1 MNITVVLLD
10 LSQLRALEADPS
22 QLDRV
27 PIVDGALPP
36 HFLLASA
43 IEALAQG
50 KPPIWFSTFAF
61 IQEQPKRVVGT
72 GGFKGA
78 PADGRVEVG
87 CGVAE
92 TVRGRGIAT
101 SAVLQLLKVAFADP
115 EVSEVLAET
124 AIGNVA
130 SRRVVEKIGFR
141 HIGQRETK
149 EDGVVD
155 RWLLERSL

>member
-1 MNITVVLLD
+1 MNITVVPLE
-10 LSQLRALEADPS
+10 LSKLRALEVDPS
-22 QLDRV
+22 HLDGV

-36 HFLLASA
+36 QFILDAA
-43 IEALAQG
+43 IVALAQG

-61 IQEQPKRVVGT
+61 LQTQPARVVGT

-78 PADGRVEVG
+78 PTDGRVEVG
-87 CGVAE
+87 FGVAE
-92 TVRGRGIAT
+92 SVRSRGIAT
-101 SAVLQLLKVAFADP
+101 SAVRQLLKVAFADP
-115 EVSEVLAET
+115 AVLEVLAET
-124 AIGNVA
+124 AVGNFA

-141 HIGQRETK
+141 HMGQRDTK